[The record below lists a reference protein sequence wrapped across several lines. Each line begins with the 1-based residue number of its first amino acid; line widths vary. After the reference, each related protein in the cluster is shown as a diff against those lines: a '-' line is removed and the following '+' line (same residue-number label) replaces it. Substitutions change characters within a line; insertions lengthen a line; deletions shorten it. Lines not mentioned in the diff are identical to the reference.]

1 MRLDRVRSEITS
13 NSSGSFRPD
22 ASFETPSNGTNGGN
36 SFATVPGVTN
46 PTVDSLKEAIAS
58 VERVRRTTLVNQFLQ
73 YWMKWWGG
81 LLIALLAVAA
91 FAQSLRIALIAGAVL
106 VALGAAVSVIV
117 ARMRRPSV
125 YRAACLLDSAGGLQ
139 DRLSTA
145 IYFAKSEDVDGM
157 LLWQRQ
163 DALTRASRLNPA
175 VLFPIRVPSIMK
187 RVAVLALV
195 AAAFLGYR
203 VNHQPPVTRLVQKL
217 AETRIAKTVI
227 TPELKA
233 MEKDVAAALGLEEKN
248 GFDKELRQTRQRDE
262 RQSGDADASAS
273 LKDVSADKSDLTNGN
288 MDLQGENAEKSQDMS
303 NQQQNPQ
310 SMPQQGEPTDG
321 QPDSDNANQQ
331 QPGSSQSASQNQQ
344 AGQQSLSHTLM
355 QALKDMVSKATGQQS
370 GQSQGQNSPNA
381 QQSPNQNASSNAD
394 SKSEAQKGSA
404 DANGNASKDSQQ
416 PGQATSDQTP
426 QGDDGTEQAGNTP
439 GGNRLQK
446 NAALDSKTSPDKV
459 DLNYSDP
466 NGGARVRATA
476 GPGTAQVPLTG
487 ASAAPVAAVN
497 GAEQESIP
505 QRYRMYVQHYF
516 DHAATPQH

>member
-13 NSSGSFRPD
+13 SSSGSFRPD
-22 ASFETPSNGTNGGN
+22 APAETPSNGTNGGN
-36 SFATVPGVTN
+36 LLANTRGVTN
-46 PTVDSLKEAIAS
+46 PTLQDAITS

-73 YWMKWWGG
+73 YWMSWWGG

-91 FAQSLRIALIAGAVL
+91 FAQSLRIALIAGALL
-106 VALGAAVSVIV
+106 VVIGAAVSVIV

-125 YRAACLLDSAGGLQ
+125 YRAACLLDAAASLQ

-145 IYFAKSEDVDGM
+145 IYFSNSEDPDGM

-163 DALTRASRLNPA
+163 DALARAARLNPA
-175 VLFPIRVPSIMK
+175 VLFPIRMPSIMK

-195 AAAFLGYR
+195 AAGFLGYR
-203 VNHQPPVTRLVQKL
+203 ANHQAPVPQLVQRL
-217 AETRIAKTVI
+217 AETRVAKTVI

-248 GFDKELRQTRQRDE
+248 GSEKELRQTRQEEDE

-273 LKDVSADKSDLTNGN
+273 LKDVSADKSDLANGN
-288 MDLQGENAEKSQDMS
+288 IDLQGENAEKSQDMS
-303 NQQQNPQ
+303 NQQQNAQ
-310 SMPQQGEPTDG
+310 GMPQQGEPTDG
-321 QPDSDNANQQ
+321 QPDSDNANPQQ

-355 QALKDMVSKATGQQS
+355 QALKDMVSKATGQQP
-370 GQSQGQNSPNA
+370 GQSQGQNSSNS

-394 SKSEAQKGSA
+394 SNESQKGSP
-404 DANGNASKDSQQ
+404 DANGNASQDGQQ
-416 PGQATSDQTP
+416 PGQTASDQTP
-426 QGDDGTEQAGNTP
+426 QGTDGTEQAGNTP
-439 GGNRLQK
+439 GANRMQK
-446 NAALDSKTSPDKV
+446 NAALDSKASPDKV

-466 NGGARVRATA
+466 NGGTRVRATA

-516 DHAATPQH
+516 DHAAKPQH